1 MQKHERQNL
10 ILKMI
15 GSEPIS
21 RQDILASKLGKAG
34 YSVTQASVSR
44 DLEELGIRKVDGIYA
59 RRRPAGNVGLELR
72 SVETAGDVLV
82 VLKCDPGMASAMTVR
97 IDAADFTEVIGTI
110 AGDDTIFVAVAD
122 AASQATTIAK
132 ISSLFEK

>member
-10 ILKMI
+10 ILKLI
-15 GSEPIS
+15 GSEAIS

-59 RRRPAGNVGLELR
+59 RLRPAGDVGLIVR
-72 SVETAGDVLV
+72 SLQTAGDVLI

-97 IDAADFTEVIGTI
+97 IDRADFAEVVGTI

-122 AASQATTIAK
+122 AASQATAIGK
-132 ISSLFEK
+132 ITGLFEK

>member
-1 MQKHERQNL
+1 MQKRERQNL

-59 RRRPAGNVGLELR
+59 RIRPAGNSGLELR
-72 SVETAGDVLV
+72 SAQAAGDSLI

-97 IDAADFTEVIGTI
+97 IDAANFHEVIGTI
-110 AGDDTIFVAVAD
+110 AGDDTIFVAVSD
-122 AASQATTIAK
+122 AASQELAIEK
-132 ISSLFEK
+132 ITALFSR

>member
-122 AASQATTIAK
+122 AASQATAIAK

>member
-1 MQKHERQNL
+1 
-10 ILKMI
+10 MI

-59 RRRPAGNVGLELR
+59 RIRPAGSAGLELR
-72 SVETAGDVLV
+72 GVHAAGDVLI

-97 IDAADFTEVIGTI
+97 IDAADLPEIIGTI
-110 AGDDTIFVAVAD
+110 AGDDTIFVAVSD
-122 AASQATTIAK
+122 AASQELAIEK
-132 ISSLFEK
+132 ITALFEK

>member
-1 MQKHERQNL
+1 
-10 ILKMI
+10 MI

-59 RRRPAGNVGLELR
+59 RIRPAGSTGLELR
-72 SVETAGDVLV
+72 SVRTAGDVLI

-97 IDAADFTEVIGTI
+97 IDAADLPEVIGTI
-110 AGDDTIFVAVAD
+110 AGDDTIFVAVSDAD
-122 AASQATTIAK
+122 SQELAIEK
-132 ISSLFEK
+132 ITALFER